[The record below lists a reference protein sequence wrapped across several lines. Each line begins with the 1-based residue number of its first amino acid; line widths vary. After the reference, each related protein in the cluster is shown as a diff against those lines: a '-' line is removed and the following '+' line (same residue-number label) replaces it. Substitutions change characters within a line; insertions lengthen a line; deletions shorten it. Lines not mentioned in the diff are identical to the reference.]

1 MRPLRLDQTLSDYL
15 RIQTENPP
23 GREMPALEFL
33 DGILKQ
39 RGLEP
44 VIHETAPH
52 RGVLECSIGPSEG
65 GSIVLLHHVDV
76 VPAANEGWDV
86 PPYSGEIRDG
96 YIWGRGALDMKGM
109 GIMELGAFLA
119 MAENAGSLKK
129 RVTYL
134 AVSDEEQG
142 GVFGA
147 KWAADNLIDRLRPE
161 LVINEGGA
169 GIKDVLI
176 SGTAFVV
183 EVTQKAVMKLKLV
196 ATGTPGHG
204 SSPPPTYATKSLVL
218 ALDRVLS
225 HRFDAHI
232 TPVVAEMM
240 ARMSMRMSG
249 VQRTA
254 MKRAGSPLFQR
265 FLAGRIARHPQ
276 VGSMIRTSVS
286 LTMLAAGDAPN
297 SIPGRAEAILDI
309 RVLPGHE
316 PAEVVKTIE
325 GLVAEYGVRVE
336 HSELPGTP
344 KVSPFDSE
352 HFRIIER
359 GLKSEIPD
367 ALVVPYMS
375 TGATDSRFFR
385 EKGIPCYGIM
395 PAVVSNEDLSSV
407 HGYNEKISVDN
418 LEMGARMLVR
428 IVEELCL

>member
-1 MRPLRLDQTLSDYL
+1 
-15 RIQTENPP
+15 
-23 GREMPALEFL
+23 
-33 DGILKQ
+33 
-39 RGLEP
+39 
-44 VIHETAPH
+44 
-52 RGVLECSIGPSEG
+52 
-65 GSIVLLHHVDV
+65 
-76 VPAANEGWDV
+76 
-86 PPYSGEIRDG
+86 
-96 YIWGRGALDMKGM
+96 
-109 GIMELGAFLA
+109 
-119 MAENAGSLKK
+119 
-129 RVTYL
+129 
-134 AVSDEEQG
+134 
-142 GVFGA
+142 
-147 KWAADNLIDRLRPE
+147 LRPE

-196 ATGTPGHG
+196 AIGTPGHG
-204 SSPPPTYATKSLVL
+204 SSPPPTYATKDLVL
-218 ALDRVLS
+218 ALGRVVS
-225 HRFDAHI
+225 HQFGAQI

-297 SIPGRAEAILDI
+297 SIPGRAEAVLDI

-325 GLVAEYGVRVE
+325 GLVAEYGIRVE
-336 HSELPGTP
+336 HSELPSTP

-352 HFRIIER
+352 HFRLIEKALR
-359 GLKSEIPD
+359 SEIPD

-385 EKGIPCYGIM
+385 DKGIPCYGIM
-395 PAVVSNEDLSSV
+395 PAVMSNEDLSSV